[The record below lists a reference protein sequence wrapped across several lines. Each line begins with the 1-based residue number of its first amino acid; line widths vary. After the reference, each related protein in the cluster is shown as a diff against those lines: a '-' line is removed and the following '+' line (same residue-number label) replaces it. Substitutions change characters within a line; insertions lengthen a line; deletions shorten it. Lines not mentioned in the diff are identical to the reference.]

1 MTKRIAEMTPEQRER
16 ARALARQ
23 RYHRKRNAERLSKMA
38 QYRREKYQDPERR
51 AAMQKASREWKRRN
65 RKKHVAYNH
74 AYYHSHKEH
83 CRAQR
88 RAYYRKNEAKMRAIN
103 RAHYDRR
110 VRPLK
115 QAKRNPLVKLFR
127 NWTPNLEAA

>member
-1 MTKRIAEMTPEQRER
+1 MTKRVSEMTPAEVRK
-16 ARALARQ
+16 ARAKARA
-23 RYHRKRNAERLSKMA
+23 RYHRNIAVSREKARKDKRRMYQDHE
-38 QYRREKYQDPERR
+38 RRE
-51 AAMQKASREWKRRN
+51 AMKKASREWKRRN